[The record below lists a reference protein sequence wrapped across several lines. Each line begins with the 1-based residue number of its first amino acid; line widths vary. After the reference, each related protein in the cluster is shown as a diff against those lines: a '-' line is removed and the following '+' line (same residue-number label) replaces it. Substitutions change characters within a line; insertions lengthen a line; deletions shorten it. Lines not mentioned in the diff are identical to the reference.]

1 MLRTYLYP
9 NENEGI
15 LRLHSTYR
23 HDLKIYSSDEGR
35 CLKTAGAFTKG
46 FLNLDGELTPI
57 IVSMVRKDDVA
68 QELLDLRNHKLDLG
82 DIIKILSNSLNKPG
96 KLTDNLRSY
105 IDYENLTS
113 NELDIINSIGEPLEL
128 MKKLHKNIKDLTK
141 IIRSHLNLKNKTY
154 YINPL
159 DMKLN
164 NEIVT
169 SEDEEGQKFLIDK
182 NKGLF
187 IACGQENLILVFKR
201 WRKLEIDFY
210 DRRKEQFNI
219 SKIPDIFDSI
229 RYDMIHNYQYFGTMA
244 DGIGFKIYESVE
256 TLARFLTPF
265 EYGLE
270 KKKKFDIG
278 MTIIEPL
285 FKKIKSDLLWW
296 NTPVAQSKENYRE
309 ESDYWMIRDVNR
321 EKFEDIMDANQ
332 IIKSKWRH
340 VRTRLYFTSASHL
353 YSLFNV
359 IRYGAD
365 SSFIHNKEEI
375 NKIDFLNY
383 LSHIVFR
390 LFENLTID
398 AKDPK
403 RFRLELHISPGNAP
417 KIQEQ
422 YKKHNVPISPLIMV
436 NKNLSLNQLEE
447 FFKIMK

>member
-1 MLRTYLYP
+1 M
-9 NENEGI
+9 
-15 LRLHSTYR
+15 RLHSTYR

-68 QELLDLRNHKLDLG
+68 QELLDMRSHKLDLS
-82 DIIKILSNSLNKPG
+82 DIMKILSGSLNHPG
-96 KLTDNLRSY
+96 KLIDTLKDHIEIDNL
-105 IDYENLTS
+105 TK
-113 NELDIINSIGEPLEL
+113 NEREIIRYVNEPLEV
-128 MKKLHKNIKDLTK
+128 MKKLHKNIKELTK

-159 DMKLN
+159 DMKLSHD
-164 NEIVT
+164 ITT
-169 SEDEEGQKFLIDK
+169 SEDEDGNKTYNDK

-210 DRRKEQFNI
+210 DRRKENFNI

-229 RYDMIHNYQYFGTMA
+229 RYDMIHNYQYFGTMP
-244 DGIGFKIYESVE
+244 DQIGFKIYESVE
-256 TLARFLTPF
+256 ILARFLTPF
-265 EYGLE
+265 EYGMS
-270 KKKKFDIG
+270 KKRKFDIG

-309 ESDYWMIRDVNR
+309 ESDYWMIREVSKQNM
-321 EKFEDIMDANQ
+321 EELGENQ
-332 IIKSKWRH
+332 TIKSKWRH

-359 IRYGAD
+359 IKFGAD
-365 SSFIHNKEEI
+365 SAFIHNAEEI

-390 LFENLTID
+390 LFENLTLD
-398 AKDPK
+398 SNDPK
-403 RFRLELHISPGNAP
+403 RFRLELHVSPGNTA
-417 KIQEQ
+417 KIREQ
-422 YKKHNVPISPLIMV
+422 YKRHNVPISPLIMV

-447 FFKIMK
+447 LFKIMK